1 MYRNASFKT
10 YSGIERSNMVAS
22 FCRIAFLGEKR
33 VKQDQSQCEDTLSEN
48 RQSKLEEE
56 FSSFVDGTRMDA
68 CDRFR
73 EIYKPKDQFTDVHC
87 QRLACLIFEVC
98 SNSCL
103 YIDLSNE
110 KKKNYN
116 VDSVTGTSIKY
127 NWLHGI
133 MTLRSC
139 VGITET
145 NTDPR
150 LL

>member
-110 KKKNYN
+110 KKK
-116 VDSVTGTSIKY
+116 K
-127 NWLHGI
+127 L
-133 MTLRSC
+133 
-139 VGITET
+139 
-145 NTDPR
+145 
-150 LL
+150 